1 MSKSQVIVADVS
13 EPVLSIS
20 AGDALRQAREGTGL
34 HIAALASLLKVP
46 VKKLE
51 ALEGNRFDL
60 LPDAVF
66 IRALAASI
74 CRTLKVDAAP
84 ILALLPMTTTSRLKT
99 SGAGINEQF
108 RSPGDAPR
116 TSTLAHVSRPAVM
129 AGVVFLLGT
138 LLLLFL
144 PAINEGFNAVKSTL
158 TGISL
163 NSVAPRTKV
172 NNSVPEALSTQAD
185 TGAEALAPVTIPGS
199 VPALISDSSASVV
212 GGIAGTSS
220 PTLAVSAALLSAANV
235 VVFTSSGESWV
246 EATDAKG
253 QTVLRRMLAAGEVVG
268 ATGQLP
274 LKIVVGRANVTQVQI
289 RGKALDL
296 NPLSKDNV
304 ARFEVK

>member
-1 MSKSQVIVADVS
+1 
-13 EPVLSIS
+13 
-20 AGDALRQAREGTGL
+20 
-34 HIAALASLLKVP
+34 
-46 VKKLE
+46 
-51 ALEGNRFDL
+51 
-60 LPDAVF
+60 
-66 IRALAASI
+66 
-74 CRTLKVDAAP
+74 
-84 ILALLPMTTTSRLKT
+84 
-99 SGAGINEQF
+99 
-108 RSPGDAPR
+108 
-116 TSTLAHVSRPAVM
+116 M

-220 PTLAVSAALLSAANV
+220 PTLAVSAAPLSAANV

-274 LKIVVGRANVTQVQI
+274 LKIVVGRANVTQVQL